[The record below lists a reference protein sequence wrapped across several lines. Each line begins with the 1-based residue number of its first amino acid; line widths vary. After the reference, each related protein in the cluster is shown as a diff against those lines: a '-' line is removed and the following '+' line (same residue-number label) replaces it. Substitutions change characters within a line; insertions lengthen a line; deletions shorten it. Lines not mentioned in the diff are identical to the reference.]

1 MVFLQVQEA
10 GGDQGFDYVDLMEN
24 QYSQYYTLAAVP
36 TFDPSSLG
44 MMAVADPNSAAFST
58 AGAALTPNY
67 LLQNGMALAR

>member
-1 MVFLQVQEA
+1 MN
-10 GGDQGFDYVDLMEN
+10 LMEN

-58 AGAALTPNY
+58 GAALAAPNY
-67 LLQNGMALAR
+67 LLQNGMALARWVNHPFKF